1 MKEKLIENLNYRR
14 YLLQNLIFKLKEKV
28 SATKNRLHNDME
40 KLTTYENALVIV
52 NRQIIR
58 TVKRGVIPKV
68 QIIEYK
74 DEFEK
79 LKFMLK
85 IDIDESGKSIYN
97 HWDGYPDFV
106 GVRLLNF
113 YNTEE
118 KVKEL
123 IEMGNVSI
131 LGECIG
137 SKGGKAR
144 E

>member
-1 MKEKLIENLNYRR
+1 MSTNASISIQLNKKEK
-14 YLLQNLIFKLKEKV
+14 
-28 SATKNRLHNDME
+28 
-40 KLTTYENALVIV
+40 
-52 NRQIIR
+52 
-58 TVKRGVIPKV
+58 
-68 QIIEYK
+68 
-74 DEFEK
+74 
-79 LKFMLK
+79 
-85 IDIDESGKSIYN
+85 SGKSIYN

-137 SKGGKAR
+137 SKTNFDGFNSQESNQCLFYGRDRGDEDEKPIDYKGDVSRYEWNYLFKDGKWYVAKYNGR
-144 E
+144 FTKMTIEKSLNKY